1 MFNNML
7 RTLGIRVAAALISL
21 FIIVVAGRELGAEVL
36 GQISLLVVAI
46 TIINLVGGFAG
57 GSALVYLIP
66 RNEGRSLLYLSQLWA
81 IVSGLATGVL
91 LYYLGAFPVEY
102 SWHVFVLGILGSINQ
117 NYMSALLAQQRI
129 RAHNFITLLQSVGM
143 IVVLILMISV
153 FDTRSIE
160 SYIMALYVSYVSV
173 LIVCVLLVRNT
184 GRKNG
189 EKTGESLSILFSY
202 GSLVQLS
209 SILALLTYRLTYYYT
224 EAWLGLAALGILSV
238 AVQISEA
245 VWILPKSI
253 ALVQYSKIS
262 NLKDDTESAQLTVF
276 LMFVTTILTA
286 VGLLVLVFLPDSVY
300 IGIFGSDFVGLSSV
314 IRFIIP
320 GIFSISLNIILSH
333 FFSGT
338 GRILFNL
345 IGSAIGLF
353 VVATAGYILINGG
366 KLADAALV
374 SSIGYFSNF
383 VFAAISFF
391 VINGGIKL
399 SVKKGKAIFIRK

>member
-1 MFNNML
+1 
-7 RTLGIRVAAALISL
+7 
-21 FIIVVAGRELGAEVL
+21 
-36 GQISLLVVAI
+36 
-46 TIINLVGGFAG
+46 
-57 GSALVYLIP
+57 
-66 RNEGRSLLYLSQLWA
+66 
-81 IVSGLATGVL
+81 
-91 LYYLGAFPVEY
+91 
-102 SWHVFVLGILGSINQ
+102 
-117 NYMSALLAQQRI
+117 
-129 RAHNFITLLQSVGM
+129 
-143 IVVLILMISV
+143 
-153 FDTRSIE
+153 
-160 SYIMALYVSYVSV
+160 
-173 LIVCVLLVRNT
+173 
-184 GRKNG
+184 
-189 EKTGESLSILFSY
+189 
-202 GSLVQLS
+202 
-209 SILALLTYRLTYYYT
+209 
-224 EAWLGLAALGILSV
+224 
-238 AVQISEA
+238 
-245 VWILPKSI
+245 
-253 ALVQYSKIS
+253 
-262 NLKDDTESAQLTVF
+262 
-276 LMFVTTILTA
+276 MFVTTILTA

-399 SVKKGKAIFIRK
+399 SVKKGKAIFTRK